1 MRELVHGSGSSLRI
15 AGKGPETSVVAAPGV
30 AVVRALKRSSG
41 TRQYECGTETRKPQR
56 RVPPRQAARWMVYGL
71 LISGPDG
78 ASAAERFGGSA
89 KYQTLG
95 LPCEWVLPPASMV
108 ASAPGYRAGAGG
120 TGSSGMFQDG
130 YGLVCA
136 GPNVAPAPASAR
148 LIGPATSSMVVTPV
162 VSSALPR
169 VRTTMV

>member
-1 MRELVHGSGSSLRI
+1 MN
-15 AGKGPETSVVAAPGV
+15 AAPKRGNRS
-30 AVVRALKRSSG
+30 AGFRHVRRRDGWYMGCLFPGLTAR
-41 TRQYECGTETRKPQR
+41 PQ
-56 RVPPRQAARWMVYGL
+56 P
-71 LISGPDG
+71 S
-78 ASAAERFGGSA
+78 ASGGSA

-95 LPCEWVLPPASMV
+95 LPCEWVRPPASMV
-108 ASAPGYRAGAGG
+108 ASVLGYRAGAGG